1 MKEICSINGEIKTTS
16 EAVIPLSQIEFQYG
30 FGVYETI
37 KVRNSVVYFIDQHI
51 ERLFHSATLL
61 SLQHH
66 FKKEQIKKNILQY
79 VKELGEE
86 SSNIKLLL
94 YGSGKPEEAMNFILA
109 SKPLYPDRKWY
120 KKGVKLMSYQYERW
134 MPQAKSLN
142 MVASYFIY
150 KKAQE
155 EHCYDA
161 LLYDRNNNILE
172 GTRTNMYLIKDKN
185 IYSAPKEN
193 ILEGVTMMSLEKVA
207 SKNNFSLK
215 YKSIKIKDI
224 QEYDG
229 MFLTST
235 SSKILPIKQVD
246 NFIFPEIHD
255 SIFELIKLYDEALD
269 KSKGEFNLL

>member
-1 MKEICSINGEIKTTS
+1 MKDICCINGEIKTTS
-16 EAVIPLSQIEFQYG
+16 EAVIPLTQIESQYG

-37 KVRNSVVYFIDQHI
+37 KVRNSIVYFIDQHI

-61 SLQHH
+61 SLEHS
-66 FKKEQIKKNILQY
+66 FKKKQITEYILNY
-79 VKELGEE
+79 LKELDEE

-94 YGSGKPEEAMNFILA
+94 YGSGTQGEATCIILA
-109 SKPLYPDRKWY
+109 SHPLYPDRKWY

-150 KKAQE
+150 KKAQQ

-161 LLYDRNNNILE
+161 LLYDHNKNILE
-172 GTRTNMYLIKDKN
+172 GTRTNIYLIKGN
-185 IYSAPKEN
+185 TIYAAPKDT
-193 ILEGVTMMSLEKVA
+193 ILEGVTMMSLEKVI
-207 SKNNFSLK
+207 N
-215 YKSIKIKDI
+215 KSQFNVKFQLVPLNKINT
-224 QEYDG
+224 YDG

-246 NFIFPEIHD
+246 TFIFPEISS
-255 SIFELIKLYDEALD
+255 SIFELMKLYDDALA
-269 KSKGEFNLL
+269 KSNGDFSLL